1 MHSRRSCIAFR
12 DFVCPRP
19 FDAPQFVAH
28 QHEVNVM
35 NPNTLAEDQTST
47 LLTVDANPMW
57 LRLPVGSA
65 IFAYSGEVWITQE
78 GTHEDVI
85 LGPGQR
91 FDVHNRAPILASS
104 TKKRSAAV
112 YVACARD
119 AAEHP
124 DSDLYAVLHARARRL
139 RAEELKE
146 FARKASDRLSHAL
159 AALFAQLRTM
169 LAPSKRIPVTNV
181 PR

>member
-1 MHSRRSCIAFR
+1 
-12 DFVCPRP
+12 
-19 FDAPQFVAH
+19 
-28 QHEVNVM
+28 M

-47 LLTVDANPMW
+47 LLSVDTRPVS

-78 GTHEDVI
+78 GMYEDVI

-91 FDVHNRAPILASS
+91 FDVHSRAPILASS

-119 AAEHP
+119 ATQRP
-124 DSDLYAVLHARARRL
+124 DSDVFAVLHARARRL
-139 RAEELKE
+139 RAEELRKI
-146 FARKASDRLSHAL
+146 ARKAGDRLSNAL
-159 AALFAQLRTM
+159 AALFAQLRAM
-169 LAPSKRIPVTNV
+169 LAPSKRIPVTSAS
-181 PR
+181 R

>member
-1 MHSRRSCIAFR
+1 
-12 DFVCPRP
+12 
-19 FDAPQFVAH
+19 
-28 QHEVNVM
+28 M

-47 LLTVDANPMW
+47 LLSVDARPVS

-78 GTHEDVI
+78 GMYEDVI

-91 FDVHNRAPILASS
+91 FDVHSRAPILASS

-119 AAEHP
+119 ATERP
-124 DSDLYAVLHARARRL
+124 DSDVYAVLHARARRL
-139 RAEELKE
+139 RAEELRKI
-146 FARKASDRLSHAL
+146 ARKASDRLSHTL
-159 AALFAQLRTM
+159 ATVFAQLRAM
-169 LAPSKRIPVTNV
+169 FAPAKRIPDTHA
-181 PR
+181 PC